1 MYSVNFKGKAN
12 TKNPELVRI
21 EMILFKTGYARI
33 PKVLSITGK
42 RKSWNQNAQ
51 SFAGNTS
58 EETEKNQLLM
68 AIRLKYLKVVEQWEL
83 EGVDWSPVQWSHYF
97 DINTTKKEVT
107 KVKSVSVFLDELILR
122 FKNTERIKN
131 GGIIKG
137 SSNFELYLSLKNS
150 LAEFTKKTYNR
161 SFHTYFFPDIDEN
174 FFRDYAFFLQK
185 KGLEQGNKGGIVNRL
200 KSLRATITHAD
211 KANIPGVNKGASVVV
226 QDKMRIGKTT
236 PKTIDYK
243 YIQKI
248 ESLDLSG
255 YSEKQRLNI
264 DAFLFSF
271 YAGGMSPIDVI
282 YLTHK
287 CFNEGKIVYERMKT
301 TKEARMPVLKK
312 AVDIINKY
320 KGQCYGDYVLP
331 ILQVR
336 HQTETQKVH
345 RVSGFSD
352 CVNKTL
358 RKVAKNIGY
367 KGKITWNS
375 ARGTYISKLIDEKY
389 PVELVAEHAG
399 NSPDVIYKHYYI
411 VTQREELN
419 NKLDSLL

>member
-137 SSNFELYLSLKNS
+137 SSNFELYLSLKN
-150 LAEFTKKTYNR
+150 
-161 SFHTYFFPDIDEN
+161 
-174 FFRDYAFFLQK
+174 
-185 KGLEQGNKGGIVNRL
+185 
-200 KSLRATITHAD
+200 
-211 KANIPGVNKGASVVV
+211 
-226 QDKMRIGKTT
+226 
-236 PKTIDYK
+236 
-243 YIQKI
+243 
-248 ESLDLSG
+248 
-255 YSEKQRLNI
+255 
-264 DAFLFSF
+264 
-271 YAGGMSPIDVI
+271 
-282 YLTHK
+282 
-287 CFNEGKIVYERMKT
+287 
-301 TKEARMPVLKK
+301 
-312 AVDIINKY
+312 
-320 KGQCYGDYVLP
+320 
-331 ILQVR
+331 
-336 HQTETQKVH
+336 
-345 RVSGFSD
+345 
-352 CVNKTL
+352 
-358 RKVAKNIGY
+358 
-367 KGKITWNS
+367 
-375 ARGTYISKLIDEKY
+375 
-389 PVELVAEHAG
+389 
-399 NSPDVIYKHYYI
+399 
-411 VTQREELN
+411 
-419 NKLDSLL
+419 